1 MLYYFSQPLRIPC
14 VDRLCRGL
22 LDRLLTREKTPSPPS
37 AFRRR
42 KGKEKGSFSR
52 AIEPN

>member
-1 MLYYFSQPLRIPC
+1 MLYYFSQPLRIAR

-22 LDRLLTREKTPSPPS
+22 PNRLLPRHKTPSPPS

-52 AIEPN
+52 TMAPN